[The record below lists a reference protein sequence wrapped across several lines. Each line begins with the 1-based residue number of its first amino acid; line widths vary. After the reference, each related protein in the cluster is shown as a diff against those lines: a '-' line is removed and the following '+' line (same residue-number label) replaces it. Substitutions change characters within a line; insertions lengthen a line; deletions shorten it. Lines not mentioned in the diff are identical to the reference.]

1 MNKITSTL
9 LLMATAATA
18 SVAQAQIYSE
28 DFTGQTGQGENGT
41 GSVDWS
47 VSVDGNPSIFQVVTG
62 DTRNGIDL
70 ASGEWF
76 NATHTNN
83 GATDVNANA
92 EAATWISP
100 LIDTTAFIGQELQ
113 FSLDLTP
120 GGNLGFFEAAD
131 AVVISYVVDGG
142 TPVALADLIT
152 ANDNFN
158 GQTGDNNTPGST
170 DTIFT
175 SFTSG
180 SNVQLSVLFN
190 LSSNLNEQVAMDNIS
205 LAVIP
210 EPGTYALLAGCLAL
224 GAVMIRRHK

>member
-1 MNKITSTL
+1 MNKITSAL

-18 SVAQAQIYSE
+18 SVAHAQIYFE
-28 DFTGQTGQGENGT
+28 DFTGQTGQGESGT

-47 VSVDGNPSIFQVVTG
+47 VSVDGDPTKFEVVTG
-62 DTRNGIDL
+62 NTTNGVNL
-70 ASGEWF
+70 GEWF
-76 NATHTNN
+76 SATNTNN

-100 LIDTTAFIGQELQ
+100 LIDTTAFSGQELQ

-120 GGNLGFFEAAD
+120 GGNLGFYEAAD

-142 TPVALADLIT
+142 TPVALPDLIT

-158 GQTGDNNTPGST
+158 GQTGNNLTVGVT
-170 DTIFT
+170 DTIVT

-190 LSSNLNEQVAMDNIS
+190 LSSNNNEQVAMDNIF
-205 LAVIP
+205 LTVIP
-210 EPGTYALLAGCLAL
+210 EPGTYVLLAGCLAL
-224 GAVMIRRHK
+224 GAVMIRRRK